1 MSMLI
6 VFEYHRMS
14 PQVMA
19 LHMGITPLTFAAAAF
34 DEFAGVWCGQP
45 LLTGTTF
52 ITAVLY
58 GWTSPRKLTTKGQD

>member
-1 MSMLI
+1 
-6 VFEYHRMS
+6 
-14 PQVMA
+14 MA